1 MGESLCGKI
10 KENYVKVILQCDFIQ
25 FDELIFSFGMC
36 RFKRDNFIYLE
47 DIILFIYLLVFVII
61 FLCL

>member
-1 MGESLCGKI
+1 MGESLYGKI

-36 RFKRDNFIYLE
+36 RFKRDNFIYLFVS
-47 DIILFIYLLVFVII
+47 ICYNIFMFIK
-61 FLCL
+61 